1 MSKEDLKKLKEIAGI
16 SVVLDHK
23 TQRVQKNIEKI
34 KYNNLEIE
42 KFLEKE
48 AELKGNLLNL
58 LREGADKVNI
68 KSQIEMLEKHNNN
81 NNSLKLIEIEDIE
94 NNINQLDWEG
104 YLTHGKLYAEKYN
117 LDLDNP
123 YTSMFSN
130 IEMSILSKNLVEKYN
145 INNIEKDDIIVS
157 SVAGVLAGA
166 IDVFLIGTIT
176 NDSNKNK
183 KLVNLTDKA
192 FEKMVN

>member
-68 KSQIEMLEKHNNN
+68 KSQIE
-81 NNSLKLIEIEDIE
+81 III
-94 NNINQLDWEG
+94 I
-104 YLTHGKLYAEKYN
+104 
-117 LDLDNP
+117 
-123 YTSMFSN
+123 
-130 IEMSILSKNLVEKYN
+130 
-145 INNIEKDDIIVS
+145 IIV
-157 SVAGVLAGA
+157 
-166 IDVFLIGTIT
+166 
-176 NDSNKNK
+176 
-183 KLVNLTDKA
+183 
-192 FEKMVN
+192 